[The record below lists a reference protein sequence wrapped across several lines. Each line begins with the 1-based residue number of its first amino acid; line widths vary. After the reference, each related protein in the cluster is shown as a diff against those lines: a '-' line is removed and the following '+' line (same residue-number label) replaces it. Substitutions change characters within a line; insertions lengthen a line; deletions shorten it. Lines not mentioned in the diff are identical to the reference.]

1 MQSSDSGNGVPA
13 FLSALLRVQ
22 YGALAEQ
29 IEAGYRR
36 RRPVTLRV
44 NLLKTDLESVE
55 KSLLS
60 QGFCIERAVIPH
72 ALIVNDTSEEALA
85 RTDLYQNGEIYLQSL
100 SSMVPP
106 FLLNAQA
113 GESVL
118 DMAAAPGGKTCEISA
133 LSGGKA
139 FLTACERDRIRFER
153 MNFNLKRQG
162 VPHVNTVCGDALKLD
177 DFFRFDKILLDAP
190 CSGSG
195 TLTVGE
201 RFKIS
206 ELLVKNSAALQKK
219 LLQKGMNLLK
229 KGGILVY
236 STCSVLKSENEE
248 VLQTALRRGD
258 CELIPPDLPFGVPRL
273 PSAPDTLCIPPDELY
288 EGFFTAILRKK

>member
-1 MQSSDSGNGVPA
+1 MQEEFGGNGVPA
-13 FLSALLRVQ
+13 FLTELLYRQ
-22 YGALAEQ
+22 YGDIAEE
-29 IEAGYRR
+29 ILRGYAQK
-36 RRPVTLRV
+36 RPVTLRA

-55 KSLLS
+55 KTLSSL
-60 QGFCIERAVIPH
+60 GFDCERAAVPH
-72 ALIVNDTSEEALA
+72 ALIVRNASEEELS
-85 RTDLYQNGEIYLQSL
+85 RTEPYERGEIYLQSL

-118 DMAAAPGGKTCEISA
+118 DMTAAPGGKTCEISA

-139 FLTACERDRIRFER
+139 LLTACERDKIRFDR

-162 VPHVNTVCGDALKLD
+162 VPRVNAVCCDALKLD

-195 TLTVGE
+195 TITE
-201 RFKIS
+201 K
-206 ELLVKNSAALQKK
+206 LVQNSAALQEK
-219 LLQKGMNLLK
+219 LLNKALNLLK

-236 STCSVLKSENEE
+236 STCSVLQTENEA
-248 VLQTALRRGD
+248 VLQTALKRGD
-258 CELIPPDLPFGVPRL
+258 CELVPPDLPFDLPRL
-273 PSAPDTLCIPPDELY
+273 PSAPNTVCIPPNELY
-288 EGFFTAILRKK
+288 EGFFTAVLRKK